1 MKCWIVHL
9 FCSHYFRTA
18 DDNSR
23 KDRKWQELFI
33 VGALRRDSKNQRKYW
48 VDQVIITRKK
58 TRNNDDN
65 ILWAKNIAC
74 HLIRGLKIA
83 YVAQR
88 PWLQNATLRD
98 NILFGSAYRSR
109 RYRNVLRAC
118 ALQPDVDILPGR
130 DLTRIGE
137 RGINLSG
144 GQKQRVT
151 IARAFYSDADVIL
164 LVRICILCTF
174 NINVSISCVKDLYAK
189 FLYWE
194 LLAGWSIVGIRSARW
209 STDLWSR
216 REKTYVEKRSNCD
229 YGHSQI
235 GFVTGCSSGFA
246 ILLTRIFYI
255 NFLKKI

>member
-1 MKCWIVHL
+1 MI
-9 FCSHYFRTA
+9 F
-18 DDNSR
+18 
-23 KDRKWQELFI
+23 ELYI
-33 VGALRRDSKNQRKYW
+33 Q
-48 VDQVIITRKK
+48 
-58 TRNNDDN
+58 
-65 ILWAKNIAC
+65 C

-98 NILFGSAYRSR
+98 NILFGSAYRPR

-164 LVRICILCTF
+164 LVRL
-174 NINVSISCVKDLYAK
+174 
-189 FLYWE
+189 
-194 LLAGWSIVGIRSARW
+194 
-209 STDLWSR
+209 
-216 REKTYVEKRSNCD
+216 
-229 YGHSQI
+229 
-235 GFVTGCSSGFA
+235 
-246 ILLTRIFYI
+246 
-255 NFLKKI
+255 

>member
-1 MKCWIVHL
+1 M
-9 FCSHYFRTA
+9 
-18 DDNSR
+18 
-23 KDRKWQELFI
+23 
-33 VGALRRDSKNQRKYW
+33 
-48 VDQVIITRKK
+48 
-58 TRNNDDN
+58 
-65 ILWAKNIAC
+65 
-74 HLIRGLKIA
+74 
-83 YVAQR
+83 AQR

-174 NINVSISCVKDLYAK
+174 NINVSISCVKDLYGK
-189 FLYWE
+189 FLY
-194 LLAGWSIVGIRSARW
+194 
-209 STDLWSR
+209 
-216 REKTYVEKRSNCD
+216 
-229 YGHSQI
+229 
-235 GFVTGCSSGFA
+235 
-246 ILLTRIFYI
+246 
-255 NFLKKI
+255 

>member
-1 MKCWIVHL
+1 M
-9 FCSHYFRTA
+9 
-18 DDNSR
+18 
-23 KDRKWQELFI
+23 
-33 VGALRRDSKNQRKYW
+33 
-48 VDQVIITRKK
+48 
-58 TRNNDDN
+58 
-65 ILWAKNIAC
+65 
-74 HLIRGLKIA
+74 
-83 YVAQR
+83 AQR

-98 NILFGSAYRSR
+98 NILFGSTYRSR

-194 LLAGWSIVGIRSARW
+194 LFAG
-209 STDLWSR
+209 
-216 REKTYVEKRSNCD
+216 
-229 YGHSQI
+229 
-235 GFVTGCSSGFA
+235 
-246 ILLTRIFYI
+246 
-255 NFLKKI
+255 